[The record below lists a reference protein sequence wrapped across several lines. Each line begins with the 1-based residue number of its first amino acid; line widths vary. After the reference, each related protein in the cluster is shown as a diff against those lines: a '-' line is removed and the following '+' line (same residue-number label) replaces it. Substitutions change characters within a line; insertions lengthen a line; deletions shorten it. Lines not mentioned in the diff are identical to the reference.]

1 MSARS
6 NELPLRTILRVV
18 VIVVLAALALY
29 LVYLLRK
36 TIGWVLTATFIAI
49 ALSAPVNALNRHMR
63 RGFAIAIVYLAL
75 ILVPVG
81 LTALVVP
88 PLVTQGT
95 NLAEDLPNYANDVQD
110 YVNKNEKLRK
120 LDEKYDLTGQLQK
133 QANQLPGKVGDAAK
147 VLSDIGLGLVNSV
160 FALVNILILSVF
172 IVAGGRGWVDAGLK
186 LRPEE
191 ERERMRRILDSTA
204 NAVGGYVQGALTIA
218 LIAGVQAFI
227 VLELLGV
234 PFAAPLAVLAGT
246 ASLIPLIGATVA
258 AIVIG
263 VVTVFNDFPT
273 DTIIWAIWAI
283 IYQQLENNIIQPQV
297 QKRTVKVQPFVV
309 LVAVLFGSTLLGVLG
324 AIVAIPLAAS
334 IQILL
339 REWWDWRQEVRPP
352 PIIAPA
358 PPPPPGP
365 PAAGPPPPSSGPGPE
380 GEGGTGGGVI
390 LPAT

>member
-1 MSARS
+1 MPSRAADIPAR
-6 NELPLRTILRVV
+6 TVVRVV
-18 VIVVLAALALY
+18 AIIVTAVLTLY
-29 LVYLLRK
+29 LIYLLRK
-36 TIGWVLTATFIAI
+36 PIGWVLTATFIAI
-49 ALSAPVNALNRHMR
+49 ALSAPVNRLDRHMR

-120 LDEKYDLTGQLQK
+120 LDDKYDLTGQLQK

-172 IVAGGRGWVDAGLK
+172 IVARGKDWTDAALR
-186 LRPEE
+186 LRPEA
-191 ERERMRRILDSTA
+191 ERERMRRILDSTSA
-204 NAVGGYVQGALTIA
+204 AVGGYVQGALTIA
-218 LIAGVQAFI
+218 LIAGVQSFI
-227 VLELLGV
+227 VMELLGV
-234 PFAAPLAVLAGT
+234 PFAAPLAVLAGL
-246 ASLIPLIGATVA
+246 ASLIPLVGATVA

-263 VVTVFNDFPT
+263 LVTLFNDFPT
-273 DTIIWAIWAI
+273 DTIIWAIWAV
-283 IYQQLENNIIQPQV
+283 IYQQIENNVIQPQV
-297 QKRTVKVQPFVV
+297 QKRTVQVQPFVV

-334 IQILL
+334 IQILVK
-339 REWWDWRQEVRPP
+339 EWWDWRQETRAAAIIDPGTPP
-352 PIIAPA
+352 PTGPPGAGPA
-358 PPPPPGP
+358 PG
-365 PAAGPPPPSSGPGPE
+365 AGPPPGD
-380 GEGGTGGGVI
+380 EGGGSGLIV
-390 LPAT
+390 PAT